1 MQGDSERD
9 IYIRKRNGLIA
20 LAVGFAAIYAL
31 CLPLGNEANV
41 LAFSVRVFQG
51 NLPLALAWIAGFLL
65 ATNVGVIGF
74 FLVLAGLKELPLKT
88 SARAGTGFR
97 LKIVGANALAV
108 GVGLVAMDENGG
120 PSGAAYLVIIPFAWV
135 GVTLIRRGFRYDAIS
150 AAELLVKDARAPVVY
165 LRSFK
170 QDDDRLVPIYLRL
183 LIFFVALNFEQI
195 LAAILS
201 PIGPF
206 VAIGRP
212 AEDVPELGAARMY
225 FPNDQWREQICA
237 FMERAR
243 LVVIRLGTT
252 DNIWWEVEHAIRTVD
267 PARLILVV
275 VESRKKQE
283 NLLRRLGE
291 LLGKP
296 LREPEGRIPAWLWS
310 VLKLGLQ
317 SYEFPLF
324 LTFSSNWEPRF
335 ERCGF
340 RWSASAFEHPAW
352 PSIEYSLRRILRGLG
367 LEAKRRKSRETAFI
381 LTLLLGWAGAHCFY
395 LGQRRR
401 GWKYLLFFWTMVP
414 AFLSLR
420 DATRITMASRDEFE
434 ALYPAFRAPA
444 IAAVST

>member
-9 IYIRKRNGLIA
+9 IYVRKRNGLIV
-20 LAVGFAAIYAL
+20 LAVGFAGLYAL
-31 CLPLGNEANV
+31 CLPLGDEANV
-41 LAFSVRVFQG
+41 LAYFVRVFEE
-51 NLPLALAWIAGFLL
+51 NLPLALAWIAGFLITSNL
-65 ATNVGVIGF
+65 CLFGF
-74 FLVLAGLKELPLKT
+74 FLVLAGLRELPLKT
-88 SARAGTGFR
+88 SARARSGFR

-108 GVGLVAMDENGG
+108 MFWLVVLDDY
-120 PSGAAYLVIIPFAWV
+120 SGSSHLSYFALPLAAWIGIA
-135 GVTLIRRGFRYDAIS
+135 LIRRGFRYDAIS
-150 AAELLVKDARAPVVY
+150 AAELLAKDARAPVVY
-165 LRSFK
+165 LRSFR

-183 LIFFVALNFEQI
+183 FMFSVAINFEQI

-225 FPNDQWREQICA
+225 FPDDQWREQICA

-296 LREPEGRIPAWLWS
+296 LREPEGWIPAWLWS
-310 VLKLGLQ
+310 VLRLGIQ

-335 ERCGF
+335 ERCGI
-340 RWSASAFEHPAW
+340 RWGASTFEHPAW

-381 LTLLLGWAGAHCFY
+381 LTLVLGWAGAHCFY

-401 GWKYLLFFWTMVP
+401 GLKYLLFFWTMVP

-434 ALYPAFRAPA
+434 TLYPAFRA
-444 IAAVST
+444 AVST

>member
-9 IYIRKRNGLIA
+9 IYVRKRNGLIA

-31 CLPLGNEANV
+31 CLPLGDQANV
-41 LAFSVRVFQG
+41 LVYCVRVFQE

-88 SARAGTGFR
+88 NARARIGFH
-97 LKIVGANALAV
+97 LKIAGANALAV
-108 GVGLVAMDENGG
+108 MVGLVAMDENGG
-120 PSGAAYLVIIPFAWV
+120 PNGAAYLVILPLAWV
-135 GVTLIRRGFRYDAIS
+135 GVYLIRRGFRYDAIS
-150 AAELLVKDARAPVVY
+150 AGELLSQDARAPVVY
-165 LRSFK
+165 LRSFR
-170 QDDDRLVPIYLRL
+170 QDDDRLVPIYFRL
-183 LIFFVALNFEQI
+183 LMFFVAINFEQI

-201 PIGPF
+201 PVGPF

-225 FPNDQWREQICA
+225 FPDDQWREQICA

-252 DNIWWEVEHAIRTVD
+252 DSIWWEVEHAIRTVD
-267 PARLILVV
+267 PARLILVM
-275 VESRKKQE
+275 VESRKKRE
-283 NLLRRLGE
+283 NLLRRLGD
-291 LLGKP
+291 LLGRP
-296 LREPEGRIPAWLWS
+296 LLEPEGRLPAWLEGA
-310 VLKLGLQ
+310 LRLGLR
-317 SYEFPLF
+317 SYEYPLF
-324 LTFSSNWEPRF
+324 LTFNSRWEPRF

-367 LEAKRRKSRETAFI
+367 LEAHRRKNRETAFI

-401 GWKYLLFFWTMVP
+401 GLKYLLFFWTMVP

-420 DATRITMASRDEFE
+420 DATRITMATRQEFE
-434 ALYPAFRAPA
+434 ALYPGFRAPA
-444 IAAVST
+444 TAAAST

>member
-20 LAVGFAAIYAL
+20 LAVGFAAIYVL

-41 LAFSVRVFQG
+41 LAFSARVFQE

-88 SARAGTGFR
+88 SSRARIGFH
-97 LKIVGANALAV
+97 LKIAGANALAV
-108 GVGLVAMDENGG
+108 GLGLVAMDESGG
-120 PSGAAYLVIIPFAWV
+120 PSGAAYLVIIPLAWA
-135 GVTLIRRGFRYDAIS
+135 GATLIRRGFRYDAIS
-150 AAELLVKDARAPVVY
+150 AAELLAKDARAPVVY
-165 LRSFK
+165 LRSFR
-170 QDDDRLVPIYLRL
+170 QDDDRLLPIYFRL
-183 LIFFVALNFEQI
+183 LMFFVAINFEQI

-225 FPNDQWREQICA
+225 FPDDQWRDQICA

-252 DNIWWEVEHAIRTVD
+252 DNIWWEVEHAIRNVD

-291 LLGKP
+291 LLGRP
-296 LREPEGRIPAWLWS
+296 LCEPKGRIPAWLGS
-310 VLKLGLQ
+310 ALKLGLQ

-324 LTFSSNWEPRF
+324 LTFSSNWEPRY

-352 PSIEYSLRRILRGLG
+352 PSVEYSLRRILRGLG
-367 LEAKRRKSRETAFI
+367 LEAHRRKSRETAFI

-401 GWKYLLFFWTMVP
+401 GLKYLLFFWTMVP

-420 DATRITMASRDEFE
+420 DVTLMTMASRNEFE

-444 IAAVST
+444 ITAVST